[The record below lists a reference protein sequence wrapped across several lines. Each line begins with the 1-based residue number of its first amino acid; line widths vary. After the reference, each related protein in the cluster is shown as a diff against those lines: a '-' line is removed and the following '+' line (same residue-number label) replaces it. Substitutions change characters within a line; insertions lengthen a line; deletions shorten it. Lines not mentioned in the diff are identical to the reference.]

1 MIPGNE
7 IQCEIGEKTFIKRSS
22 LKCHVRNMHEQSGD
36 FACGFCDK
44 KLFKKSRKI
53 NHEKTHTGEK
63 PYICDECGKALPRK
77 NK

>member
-1 MIPGNE
+1 
-7 IQCEIGEKTFIKRSS
+7 
-22 LKCHVRNMHEQSGD
+22 MHEQSGD

-77 NK
+77 NN